1 MSTARIVI
9 AMIFICM
16 GVFFSIVSVFG
27 TFRFK
32 FVLNRMHAAAMGDTL
47 AILFVL
53 LGLILISGFN
63 FTSLKLAVIIVF
75 FWIAS
80 PVSSHLISNLV
91 ATVDRRKVLEMCE
104 MIDIENNK
112 KEQEKE
118 NEETQ

>member
-1 MSTARIVI
+1 MSTLRIVI

-16 GVFFSIVSVFG
+16 GVFFSIVSVWG

-32 FVLNRMHAAAMGDTL
+32 FILNRMHSAAMGDTL
-47 AILFVL
+47 ALFFVL
-53 LGLILISGFN
+53 LGLIIISGFN
-63 FTSLKLAVIIVF
+63 ITSLKLAVIIVF

-91 ATVDRRKVLEMCE
+91 ATVDRKKVLEMCE
-104 MIDIENNK
+104 VIEEDK
-112 KEQEKE
+112 KVEQEIK

>member
-1 MSTARIVI
+1 
-9 AMIFICM
+9 MIFIRM
-16 GVFFSIVSVFG
+16 GVFFSIVSGFG